1 MRFIGNRSSGK
12 QGIALAQ
19 EIQNRGGQVNLVAIN
34 LEQDL
39 SSFTEVHSARTA
51 LEVESLVKE
60 LAGKVDAVLMP
71 AAIGDFRVEDVN
83 QGKLHRSSQSELD
96 LHLVANPD
104 ILANLANL
112 LGPNRKTVLV
122 GFAAHAASYED
133 TTLQEAALN
142 KLTSKNID
150 VVVANDVSNGAVF
163 DAEDNSVLIV
173 SNHEQLAVS
182 GTKAAVASAVIDF
195 IKPML
200 KSQ

>member
-1 MRFIGNRSSGK
+1 V
-12 QGIALAQ
+12 
-19 EIQNRGGQVNLVAIN
+19 IQNRGGKVSLVAIN

-39 SSFTEVHSARTA
+39 TSFPDVHVAQTA
-51 LEVESLVKE
+51 LEVEKLVNE
-60 LAGKVDAVLMP
+60 LAVNFNAVLMP

-83 QGKLHRSSQSELD
+83 QGKLHRSTQSELD

-112 LGPNRKTVLV
+112 LGPERRQILV
-122 GFAAHAASYED
+122 GFAAHAAADESA
-133 TTLQEAALN
+133 TLEEAALK

-163 DAEDNSVLIV
+163 DADENAVLIV
-173 SNHEQLAVS
+173 SKDDQLASS
-182 GTKAAVASAVIDF
+182 GNKATVASAVIDF